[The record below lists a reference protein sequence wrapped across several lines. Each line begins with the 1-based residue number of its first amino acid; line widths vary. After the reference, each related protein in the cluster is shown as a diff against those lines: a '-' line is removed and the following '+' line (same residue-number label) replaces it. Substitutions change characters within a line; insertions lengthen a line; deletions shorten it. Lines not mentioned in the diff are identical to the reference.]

1 MTFNRNKAIDAA
13 KTSTLLAN
21 PPKSFPKP
29 NWLGHKGGN
38 AEIDYELLTGTTI
51 TSMESHRGAVS
62 EPLRIL
68 SSVKGLKVTQQRG
81 QNYFFP
87 PNRCTLGCRLS
98 GNPTKPTLV
107 NGKTPPYVTP
117 NRLALNWVG
126 RFFYSPRRRGFRG
139 RKN

>member
-38 AEIDYELLTGTTI
+38 AEIDYELLTGTTM

-62 EPLRIL
+62 EHLRHL
-68 SSVKGLKVTQQRG
+68 RVEHGLTITQQGG
-81 QNYFFP
+81 QYKF
-87 PNRCTLGCRLS
+87 
-98 GNPTKPTLV
+98 V
-107 NGKTPPYVTP
+107 
-117 NRLALNWVG
+117 
-126 RFFYSPRRRGFRG
+126 
-139 RKN
+139 